1 MDEINKVDEF
11 FKSLSELSLKRQERI
26 KSLELIKIWKFLS
39 PEKKQE
45 FAERIIGLAEGYE
58 RSQIQENLKVECER
72 KGHIYGKWN
81 KSSYN
86 GEDYWYRVCKK
97 CGKYDQTYN
106 EPKNDN
112 PKKRLFRIKKPF

>member
-86 GEDYWYRVCKK
+86 GEDYWYRV
-97 CGKYDQTYN
+97 DF
-106 EPKNDN
+106 
-112 PKKRLFRIKKPF
+112 FRHS